1 MYNYMHIDYLKTINT
16 MIEKREAYLIIN
28 YFLDTDSRMGQSVE
42 LNWYARRK
50 KVVIN
55 VYCL

>member
-1 MYNYMHIDYLKTINT
+1 MHIDYLKTINT

-28 YFLDTDSRMGQSVE
+28 YFLDTDSRMGQSVK
-42 LNWYARRK
+42 LNCYARRK
-50 KVVIN
+50 KEVIN